1 MKIVKGS
8 TGSYGQRTLW
18 VVIESDVIGDE
29 TMFGF
34 ITEDEAK
41 AFHYAL
47 RSYSLADAERLRRA
61 ALVRVKN
68 GKYTTSEVFF
78 EP

>member
-18 VVIESDVIGDE
+18 VVIESDVTGDE
-29 TMFGF
+29 SMSGF

-47 RSYSLADAERLRRA
+47 RSHSLANAEKLRCA
-61 ALVRVKN
+61 ALVRVEN
-68 GKYTTSEVFF
+68 GKYITPEVFF